1 MLRVVCSAGHHDLA
15 LLAVIWSI
23 CVFSAGWLNLWAG
36 LQTLSVKDM
45 GSRDDVVALWFA
57 GAISYC
63 APHGV
68 LVALWFAG
76 ACLMLS
82 HVSSD
87 YECSVMLHRTTTRWE
102 RLLCQALRCR
112 PYVCAGACF
121 EPDVCH
127 VFG

>member
-63 APHGV
+63 AAHGV
-68 LVALWFAG
+68 RRRRG
-76 ACLMLS
+76 R
-82 HVSSD
+82 
-87 YECSVMLHRTTTRWE
+87 SV
-102 RLLCQALRCR
+102 
-112 PYVCAGACF
+112 VCWGVLDVESCF
-121 EPDVCH
+121 I
-127 VFG
+127 